1 MREFNF
7 TSTKC
12 GMKKTLDKYNK
23 RIYSNLD
30 LSKKEDIMQD
40 CIFCK
45 IIRGEAKSWKIY
57 EDDFT
62 YVFLDINPVNEYH
75 TLVIPKKHF
84 ENIFDITEDE
94 FQHLSKTIKRIVNLY
109 NVKLGMKNVQIINS
123 SGAEAQQD
131 VFHIHFHI
139 VPRYKGDN
147 QDVK

>member
-1 MREFNF
+1 ME
-7 TSTKC
+7 
-12 GMKKTLDKYNK
+12 
-23 RIYSNLD
+23 
-30 LSKKEDIMQD
+30 D

-45 IIRGEAKSWKIY
+45 IVRGEAKSWKVY

-84 ENIFDITEDE
+84 ENIFDITEEE
-94 FQHLSKTIKRIVNLY
+94 FLNVSKTIKRIVNLY
-109 NVKLGMKNVQIINS
+109 SEKLGLKNLQIINS

-139 VPRYKGDN
+139 VPRFKGDN
-147 QDVK
+147 QDVKWKTHKEWREKFDDLLMKLKD